1 MTDAATRF
9 TRLQQR
15 YRDRE
20 MPWDHQLPPPEI
32 MATAADLPPGQ
43 ALDLGCGTARA
54 GIYLAMRGW
63 KVDGV
68 DFVPEAIALA
78 EERVR
83 NEGVTDR
90 VRLFTAAV
98 TALDFLAE
106 PYDLVIDVG
115 CMHGMPEDE
124 LRAYAAEVT
133 RLTRSGGLYLLFA
146 HVQDEVAGET
156 PTWITKGTVEAIF
169 AGNFAAER
177 VEYGVTNV
185 GESSWSSAWYWL
197 RRT

>member
-9 TRLQQR
+9 SRLQQR

-32 MATAADLPPGQ
+32 MATAEDLPPGR

-54 GIYLAMRGW
+54 GVYLAARGW

-78 EERVR
+78 EEWVR
-83 NEGVTDR
+83 SEGLTDR

-98 TALDFLAE
+98 TALDFLDG

-146 HVQDEVAGET
+146 HIQDEAASEM

-169 AGNFAAER
+169 AGSFVAER

-185 GESSWSSAWYWL
+185 GDSSWSSAWYWL
-197 RRT
+197 RRA